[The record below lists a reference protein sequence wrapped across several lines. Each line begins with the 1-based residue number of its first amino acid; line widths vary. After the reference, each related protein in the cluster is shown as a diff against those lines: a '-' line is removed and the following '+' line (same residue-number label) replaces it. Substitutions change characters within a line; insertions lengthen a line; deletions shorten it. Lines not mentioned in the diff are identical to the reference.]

1 MKVSLEWVRDYVD
14 LPADLDVR
22 SLAHELTLKTVEVE
36 DWVDTAAPVAHV
48 VAAEVTAVDAVEGG
62 FRVVCDSGR
71 GEPVSVAVRKT
82 DVTAGELVALA
93 EPGARLAAVSGS
105 TPREVKTAT
114 VLGFSSGGVLCGPR
128 DVGLQAMF
136 PEDRER
142 TIRLDPATA
151 KPGDA
156 LADVLDL
163 RDTVLDIDNKSLT
176 NRPDL
181 WGHYGIAREFAA
193 IYDLPLAPLPTAAWP
208 GTADG
213 IVGEIEPDA
222 CRRFAAVPFDADA
235 LPATPMWIRSRLARI
250 GENSVNLCVDMS
262 NYVMFATG
270 QPTHVYDAGKVELP
284 LSVRRLDEGAKV
296 RVIGGTTVDVPAG
309 TPVIADAEGPV
320 GLAGV
325 IGGADSSVT
334 AGSSRFVL
342 EAGSFRA
349 RPVRRT
355 TQQLGLRTEAS
366 ARFEKNV
373 DTERVTAAV
382 GLFLHLLAEVAPD
395 ASVHSGQDVVV
406 EATEPTEIL
415 VAERFLA
422 SRVGTELDPAE
433 VHRTLTA
440 LGFAVAEEDGA
451 LRVTSPTWRS
461 TGDVSLPH
469 DILEEVARIHGYD
482 NIPMADVHVTLNPV
496 RELHWRPLDRIVR
509 EQLAAR
515 AGMQEVVTYP
525 WVADHLLFATG
536 HTHADTIRIEGA
548 PAPDRASLRPSLVP
562 NLLEAAAGNLR
573 FLTEFSLY
581 ELGIVF
587 ESGDYVAT
595 DEHFEPLPVQRR
607 LLAGVVVGADGKD
620 AFFQAK
626 GILEMLRGKANLTGL
641 EFTGG
646 DAPAWADGQVRI
658 GLSVEGRQVGSL
670 ALVSNKVRRVAGI
683 QAQVACFEL
692 DAGLLSAHASRENVY
707 DPVPEFPDADFD
719 LSVVVSDSVVWT
731 DMASTVGSAH
741 ALVHDVA
748 FVDEFRGSWVPAEH
762 RVVTLRVTLR
772 SAAATLTADEIA
784 AGRQAVLA
792 ALDTAHGA
800 RLREV

>member
-14 LPADLDVR
+14 LPPDLDVKA
-22 SLAHELTLKTVEVE
+22 LAHELTLKTVEVE
-36 DWVDTAAPVAHV
+36 DWTDTAAPVAGV
-48 VAAEVTAVDAVEGG
+48 VAALVTAVEPVEGG
-62 FRVVCDSGR
+62 HRVVCDVGR
-71 GEPVSVAVRKT
+71 DEPVSVAARKT
-82 DVTAGELVALA
+82 DVTVGELVALA
-93 EPGARLAAVSGS
+93 GPGARLTALAGSAA
-105 TPREVKTAT
+105 REVRVAT
-114 VLGFSSGGVLCGPR
+114 VLGFESSGVLCGPR

-156 LADVLDL
+156 LADVLGL

-181 WGHYGIAREFAA
+181 WGHYGIARELAA
-193 IYDLPLAPLPTAAWP
+193 IYGVALKPLTTAAWP
-208 GTADG
+208 GTGEG
-213 IVGEIEPDA
+213 IVGHIDPDS
-222 CRRFAAVPFDADA
+222 CRRFAAVPFDLAG
-235 LPATPMWIRSRLARI
+235 LPGTPLWIRSRLARI
-250 GENSVNLCVDMS
+250 GENSVNLCVDLS
-262 NYVMFATG
+262 NFVMFAVG
-270 QPTHVYDAGKVELP
+270 QPTHVYDADKVELP
-284 LSVRRLDEGAKV
+284 LAVRRLDEGAKV
-296 RVIGGTTVDVPAG
+296 RVIGGTTVDAPPG
-309 TPVIADAEGPV
+309 TPVITDAAGPV

-382 GLFLHLLAEVAPD
+382 GLFLHLLAEIAPA

-406 EATEPTEIL
+406 EPTVPTEIL
-415 VAERFLA
+415 VDRHFLA
-422 SRVGTELDPAE
+422 SRIGQELDPAE
-433 VHRTLTA
+433 VRRTLTA
-440 LGFAVAEEDGA
+440 LGFAVAEEDGT

-482 NIPMADVHVTLNPV
+482 NIPVAEVHVTLDPV

-509 EQLAAR
+509 EQLSAR
-515 AGMQEVVTYP
+515 AGMQEVLTYP
-525 WVADHLLFATG
+525 WVPDHLLFATG
-536 HTHADTIRIEGA
+536 HDHADTIRFEGA

-562 NLLEAAAGNLR
+562 NLLEAVAGNLR
-573 FLTEFSLY
+573 FLTEFSLF
-581 ELGIVF
+581 ELGYVF
-587 ESGDYVAT
+587 ESGPYVAT

-607 LLAGVVVGADGKD
+607 KLAGVVVGADGKGL
-620 AFFQAK
+620 FFRAK
-626 GILEMLRGKANLTGL
+626 GILEMLRDHANLTDLAFAGAD
-641 EFTGG
+641 T
-646 DAPAWADGQVRI
+646 PAWADRQARI
-658 GLSVEGRQVGSL
+658 GLSAGGRQVGSL
-670 ALVSNKVRRVAGI
+670 ALVSNKLRRVAGI

-692 DAGLLSAHASRENVY
+692 DVDLLTAHASRENVY

-719 LSVVVSDSVVWT
+719 LSVVVADSVVWT
-731 DMASTVGSAH
+731 DMAATVGAAH
-741 ALVHDVA
+741 ALVHETA
-748 FVDEFRGSWVPAEH
+748 FVDEFRGSWVPPEH

-784 AGRQAVLA
+784 AARQSVLES
-792 ALDTAHGA
+792 LDTRHGA